1 MKRTLIILCALTAG
15 FLNAVEPGSSP
26 SSAWLIPTGTNGVTG
41 TLVRDTDTHW
51 YRFLAAPT
59 LVYTVRVDN
68 VTLWDHDLALRIFAD
83 GEHVA
88 LASSAIHPLESS
100 AMVWTNTGGLRYYYL
115 NVSAFLQFT
124 TGTYSV
130 AVSANDTDTDGDGI
144 PDAWET
150 LYFGGPTNAVATN
163 ITASGVS
170 TWDAFVTGT
179 DPNDPGGALRVRM
192 DAEANAV
199 ALRWNTVPYAA
210 YHVESSTNILNGA
223 GWVFRGRHVTGP
235 LAVEMLH
242 VDMAGSNLIHYYR
255 IAHEMD

>member
-1 MKRTLIILCALTAG
+1 MKRTLIILYALMAG
-15 FLNAVEPGSSP
+15 FLHAGEPGSSP
-26 SSAWLIPTGTNGVTG
+26 SSAGLIPTGTNGVTG

-83 GEHVA
+83 GENVA

-150 LYFGGPTNAVATN
+150 LYFGGPTNAVVTATN
-163 ITASGVS
+163 ASGMS
-170 TWDAFVTGT
+170 TWDSFVTGT
-179 DPNDPGGALRVRM
+179 DPHDPDSALRVRV
-192 DAEANAV
+192 DANQQTTE
-199 ALRWNTVPYAA
+199 LRWNAVPHAA
-210 YHVESSTNILNGA
+210 YHVESTTNLVSGD
-223 GWVFRGRHVTGP
+223 GWVFRGRFVTGAQADEP
-235 LAVEMLH
+235 LYIDLTGTH
-242 VDMAGSNLIHYYR
+242 RLQYYR
-255 IAHEMD
+255 IVYEVD